1 MTIGAAIFVA
11 AVGAILRFAINGRV
25 SGVDIPTVGTI
36 LIITG
41 VIGLIV
47 GLALEFSGR
56 DRVADPREPREP
68 REPRDRRY

>member
-11 AVGAILRFAINGRV
+11 ALGAILRFAVNGRV
-25 SGVDIPTVGTI
+25 SGIEIPTVGTI
-36 LIITG
+36 LIVTG

-56 DRVADPREPREP
+56 DRAVDRRDPPDPR
-68 REPRDRRY
+68 Y

>member
-11 AVGAILRFAINGRV
+11 AFGAILRFAIDGRV
-25 SGVDIPTVGTI
+25 SGIDIPTVGTI
-36 LIITG
+36 LIVTG

-56 DRVADPREPREP
+56 DRAVERRDPHDPR
-68 REPRDRRY
+68 Y